1 MNEAEGGDLK
11 GRASPLQLRNVRR
24 QWNQVVPKPAIFQ
37 MNPGML
43 GKRLTFEMLAY
54 FKNILGSPKCFSL
67 ACILLAGHPLDC
79 VEAAERLVGQLGGVF
94 QGSRRERTPPAC
106 PHIL

>member
-1 MNEAEGGDLK
+1 M
-11 GRASPLQLRNVRR
+11 
-24 QWNQVVPKPAIFQ
+24 VPKLAIFQ

-43 GKRLTFEMLAY
+43 GKLLTFEMLAY

-67 ACILLAGHPLDC
+67 ACILLADC

-94 QGSRRERTPPAC
+94 QESRRERTPPAC